1 MEPLVSDKEP
11 FMFGM
16 PVLAAAD
23 AYLTVASGLKYEG
36 PYEDLVPRVV
46 YEMREE
52 WGRGSA
58 SSEGNDAQLRDHG
71 TPLSVA
77 ARPVRPLEYRGLR
90 LGCVDLYFAVPD
102 EGKLRPGLERI
113 AFGLGFVET

>member
-1 MEPLVSDKEP
+1 MLPNKRRLQSGNPVSRETVIFELVWGGYSSPELVEPLVSDKEP

-16 PVLAAAD
+16 PVLAAAN
-23 AYLTVASGLKYEG
+23 AYLTVASGVKYEG

-58 SSEGNDAQLRDHG
+58 SSEVND
-71 TPLSVA
+71 V
-77 ARPVRPLEYRGLR
+77 
-90 LGCVDLYFAVPD
+90 
-102 EGKLRPGLERI
+102 
-113 AFGLGFVET
+113 

>member
-1 MEPLVSDKEP
+1 MSDKEAL
-11 FMFGM
+11 MFGM
-16 PVLAAAD
+16 PVLAAAN
-23 AYLTVASGLKYEG
+23 AYLTVASGVKYEC

-71 TPLSVA
+71 APLSVA
-77 ARPVRPLEYRGLR
+77 ARPVRPLGYGPPHGVCRLISLR
-90 LGCVDLYFAVPD
+90 
-102 EGKLRPGLERI
+102 
-113 AFGLGFVET
+113 T